1 MRISLKT
8 NMFYRIRG
16 TYTVLGPHPPA
27 ANFFLTIK
35 DIFLDNKYISKL
47 LGPSSFKYIFPE
59 FL

>member
-1 MRISLKT
+1 
-8 NMFYRIRG
+8 MFYRIRG